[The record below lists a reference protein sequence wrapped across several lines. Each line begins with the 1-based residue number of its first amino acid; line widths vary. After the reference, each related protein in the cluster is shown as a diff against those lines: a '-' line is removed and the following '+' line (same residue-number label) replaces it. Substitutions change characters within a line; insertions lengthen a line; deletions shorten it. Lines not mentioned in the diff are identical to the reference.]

1 MIVVHEP
8 QSTNDLAIVR
18 LCIITYSTQI
28 STFQTFWSFEPDK
41 YIYIYLLN
49 TKIMRLS
56 HVEARIE
63 QQLELMNIISTAYVN
78 LLRVDSPAL
87 TSHGITATLNVLKE
101 EWQKFSIVHEALGIA
116 IRELTTEDRLKITS
130 HPYFRDNLYTVTHE
144 NYLSAVV
151 KMTSLLDNDHG
162 NFNEVISVQSTHSTP
177 AVIPSCSHQARLP
190 RINLPKFTG
199 NSSDWLSFKDL
210 FQSGYYK
217 SITFR
222 SREAAIFEDKHSG
235 LRRDFTKK
243 YFSHCC

>member
-1 MIVVHEP
+1 
-8 QSTNDLAIVR
+8 
-18 LCIITYSTQI
+18 
-28 STFQTFWSFEPDK
+28 
-41 YIYIYLLN
+41 
-49 TKIMRLS
+49 MRLS